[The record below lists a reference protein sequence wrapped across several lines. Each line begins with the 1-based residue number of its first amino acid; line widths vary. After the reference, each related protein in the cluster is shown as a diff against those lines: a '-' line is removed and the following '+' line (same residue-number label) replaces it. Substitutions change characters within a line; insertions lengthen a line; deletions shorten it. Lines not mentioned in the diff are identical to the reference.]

1 MKMSLSTLAR
11 VFQQRKATQD
21 QLREL
26 FSDTTNC
33 HSILNDKEEVTPKV
47 RGEFVDFLRNEYLS
61 QNGYTL
67 YNDYGKIVNKNFH
80 YSGSSRADVRAVK
93 FDPEDPSNMDI
104 YVETCKFKSSK
115 AVGVGSSEI
124 EGAANEAR
132 KLIRQLGASSARVH
146 LGIVA
151 SDMGVTSGLD
161 KWYSSTRQDFENLQP
176 ISVYGPDDISK
187 WFKNL
192 AVHYERNNWNYHPQ
206 VIETD
211 LPIVNLMWHQ
221 ERLCSRWGLR
231 MLQEQVRLLVI
242 WGCRTGKT
250 YGSLALLRFYID
262 EYNKLHGTDKKLY
275 VSIVCAL
282 PSLFPDWEQS
292 IKDIF
297 GTSALVHKHSSST
310 VPSSNK
316 DKHRFILCSSQML
329 NEADPENGVDKETNK
344 KVMYSTKF
352 DALIYDEGHIGLTA
366 DNTYKQTVKK
376 IKHDHLI
383 GLTATPFRTGLLNDS
398 IFTDRDV
405 FDYWQQMQMKNEGHP
420 DYLDAAERFLFV
432 VKPTT
437 TSLKL
442 FKDLDLTDLGTNIKA
457 IYKDTRHMNAALYV
471 LNEVVLAPK
480 NLMHNNK
487 HQVRD
492 IIIRADGVPEAKI
505 LLDAMREYSHPITGK
520 KLNCLVGLATGELSD
535 LPGVEAGFNGISAS
549 EFKPFVSAFFDQK
562 TTHDRKILILFGQ
575 GLTGHTFKSV
585 NTTVDLSSTETLAI
599 KYQFWDRGGTKY
611 TYPDGYQKD
620 AYYHFDFDV
629 FRMLAMAKGM
639 RDTQR
644 ADREIE
650 YDDEVFF
657 DLLNLFEIENGL
669 NFVQVNQTDFKEKI
683 DRMMAQ
689 NRLAQILPGA
699 GDLIVNDGVFEDI
712 DIGKLKNGFG
722 STAFDPAG
730 DDNDPDGDLDKTSP
744 SKKPRL
750 GIPVKKSAKQ
760 NFESNTKNAV
770 DRFVNIIPLLAL
782 LESIDN

>member
-1 MKMSLSTLAR
+1 MSLSALAR
-11 VFQQRKATQD
+11 VFQQRKATPL
-21 QLREL
+21 QLSQL
-26 FSDTTNC
+26 FSESENC
-33 HSILNDKEEVTPKV
+33 QSILNLDGDVTPKI

-61 QNGYTL
+61 QNDYTL
-67 YNDYGKIVNKNFH
+67 YNDYGKIVDKNFH
-80 YSGSSRADVRAVK
+80 YSGSSRADVRAVR
-93 FDPEDPSNMDI
+93 FDPENPSNLDI
-104 YVETCKFKSSK
+104 YVETCKFKGK

-132 KLIRQLGASSARVH
+132 KLIRQLGASTARVH

-151 SDMGVTSGLD
+151 SDMGVTTGLD

-176 ISVYGPDDISK
+176 IQLYGPNDIVK

-192 AVHYERNNWNYHPQ
+192 AVHYKRNNWNYHPQ
-206 VIETD
+206 ESNIE
-211 LPIVNLMWHQ
+211 LPLVSLMWHQ

-231 MLQEQVRLLVI
+231 MIQEQIRLLVI

-250 YGSLALLRFYID
+250 YGSLALMRFYIE
-262 EYNKLHGTDKKLY
+262 EYNKYHNSDEKLY

-282 PSLFPDWEQS
+282 PSLFPDWKQS
-292 IKDIF
+292 ITDIF
-297 GTSALVHKHSSST
+297 GSSALVHVHKSGSLPPT
-310 VPSSNK
+310 NK

-329 NEADPENGVDKETNK
+329 NEADPESGVDKETNK
-344 KVMYSTKF
+344 KVMYSVKF

-405 FDYWQQMQMKNEGHP
+405 FDYWQQMQMKEEGHP
-420 DYLDAAERFLFV
+420 DYLNAAERFLFV
-432 VKPTT
+432 VKPTAK
-437 TSLKL
+437 SLKL
-442 FKDLDLTDLGTNIKA
+442 FKDLDLADLGANIKS
-457 IYKDTRHMNAALYV
+457 IYGDTRQMSAILYM
-471 LNEVVLAPK
+471 LNEVVLSPK
-480 NLMHNNK
+480 NLMHNDL

-492 IIIRADGVPEAKI
+492 IIIRADGVPEGKI
-505 LLDAMREYSHPITGK
+505 LLDAMRAYKDPVTGK
-520 KLNCLVGLATGELSD
+520 KLNCLVGLATGEISD
-535 LPGVEAGFNGISAS
+535 LPGVEAGFNGISAG
-549 EFKPFVSAFFDQK
+549 EFKPLVSAFFDQQ

-620 AYYHFDFDV
+620 AYYHFDFNM

-639 RDTQR
+639 RDAQR

-650 YDDEVFF
+650 YNDEVFF
-657 DLLNLFEIENGL
+657 ELLNLFEIENGL
-669 NFVQVNQTDFKEKI
+669 NFVHINQTEFKAKL
-683 DRMMAQ
+683 DRMLSQ
-689 NRLAQILPGA
+689 NKLAQILPGA
-699 GDLIVNDGVFEDI
+699 GDLIVNDGVFEDV

-722 STAFDPAG
+722 ATGFDPT
-730 DDNDPDGDLDKTSP
+730 DDESSNDLDKTSA

-750 GIPVKKSAKQ
+750 GIPIKKSARQ

-782 LESIDN
+782 LESIDR

>member
-1 MKMSLSTLAR
+1 MSLSALAR
-11 VFQQRKATQD
+11 VFQQRKATPL
-21 QLREL
+21 QLSEL
-26 FSDTTNC
+26 FSDSKNC
-33 HSILNDKEEVTPKV
+33 QAILNLDSEVTPKV

-67 YNDYGKIVNKNFH
+67 YDDFGKIVDKNFH

-93 FDPEDPSNMDI
+93 FDPENPSNMDI
-104 YVETCKFKSSK
+104 YVETCKFKGK

-132 KLIRQLGASSARVH
+132 KLIRQLGASTARVH

-151 SDMGVTSGLD
+151 SDMGVTTGLD

-176 ISVYGPDDISK
+176 IKLYGPSDIIK

-192 AVHYERNNWNYHPQ
+192 AVHYKRNNWNYHPQ
-206 VIETD
+206 LDETE
-211 LPIVNLMWHQ
+211 LPPVNLMWHQ

-231 MLQEQVRLLVI
+231 MIQEQIKLLVI

-250 YGSLALLRFYID
+250 YGSLALMRFYIE
-262 EYNKLHGTDKKLY
+262 EYNKYHNSDEKLY

-297 GTSALVHKHSSST
+297 GTSALVHVHKSGSASPT
-310 VPSSNK
+310 NK

-329 NEADPENGVDKETNK
+329 NEADSENGVDKETNK
-344 KVMYSTKF
+344 KVMYSAKF

-405 FDYWQQMQMKNEGHP
+405 FDYWQQMQMKEEGHP
-420 DYLDAAERFLFV
+420 DYLNAAERFLFV
-432 VKPTT
+432 VKPTPKA
-437 TSLKL
+437 LKL
-442 FKDLDLTDLGTNIKA
+442 FKDLDLADLGTNIKSV
-457 IYKDTRHMNAALYV
+457 YNDTRQMSAVLYM
-471 LNEVVLAPK
+471 LNEVVLAPT
-480 NLMHNNK
+480 NLMHNDL

-492 IIIRADGVPEAKI
+492 IIIRADGVPEGKI
-505 LLDAMREYSHPITGK
+505 LLDAMRAYKDPITGK
-520 KLNCLVGLATGELSD
+520 KLNCLIGLATGEISD

-549 EFKPFVSAFFDQK
+549 EFKPLVSAFFNQQ
-562 TTHDRKILILFGQ
+562 TTHERKILILFGQ

-599 KYQFWDRGGTKY
+599 KYQFWDRGGTKH

-620 AYYHFDFDV
+620 AYYHFDFNM

-639 RDTQR
+639 RDAQR

-657 DLLNLFEIENGL
+657 ELLNLFEIENGL
-669 NFVQVNQTDFKEKI
+669 NFVHVNQTEFKAKL
-683 DRMMAQ
+683 DRMLSQ
-689 NRLAQILPGA
+689 NKLAQILPSP

-712 DIGKLKNGFG
+712 DVSKLKNGFG
-722 STAFDPAG
+722 ATGFDPT
-730 DDNDPDGDLDKTSP
+730 DDESNNDLDKTSA

-750 GIPVKKSAKQ
+750 GIPVKKSARQ

-782 LESIDN
+782 LESIDR

>member
-1 MKMSLSTLAR
+1 MSLSTLAR
-11 VFQQRKATQD
+11 VFQQRKATPD

-33 HSILNDKEEVTPKV
+33 HSLLNDKEEVTPKV

-176 ISVYGPDDISK
+176 ISVYGPEDISK

-310 VPSSNK
+310 VPPSNK

-457 IYKDTRHMNAALYV
+457 IYKDTRHMTAALYV

-480 NLMHNNK
+480 NLMHDNK

-549 EFKPFVSAFFDQK
+549 EFKPVVSAFFDQK

-644 ADREIE
+644 ADKEIE

>member
-1 MKMSLSTLAR
+1 MSLPTLAR
-11 VFQQRKATQD
+11 VFQQRKATPSQLQD
-21 QLREL
+21 L
-26 FSDTTNC
+26 FSNIENC
-33 HSILNDKEEVTPKV
+33 LSILELENEVTAKV

-61 QNGYTL
+61 QNGFTL
-67 YNDYGKIVNKNFH
+67 YDDYGKIVNKNFH

-93 FDPEDPSNMDI
+93 FDPEDPTNMDI

-132 KLIRQLGASSARVH
+132 KLIRQLGANSARVH

-151 SDMGVTSGLD
+151 SDKGVTSNLD

-192 AVHYERNNWNYHPQ
+192 AFHYERNDWNYHPQ

-211 LPIVNLMWHQ
+211 LPTVNLMWHQ

-231 MLQEQVRLLVI
+231 MLQEQIKLLVI

-250 YGSLALLRFYID
+250 YGSLALLRFYVD

-275 VSIVCAL
+275 VSVVCAL

-310 VPSSNK
+310 TPPSDK
-316 DKHRFILCSSQML
+316 DKHRFVLCSSQML

-405 FDYWQQMQMKNEGHP
+405 FDYWQQMQMKDEGHP

-432 VKPTT
+432 VKPTA

-442 FKDLDLTDLGTNIKA
+442 FKDLDLTELGTNIKA
-457 IYKDTRHMNAALYV
+457 IYKDTRHMDAALYV

-480 NLMHNNK
+480 NLMHDNK

-520 KLNCLVGLATGELSD
+520 KLNCLVGLATGEISD

-629 FRMLAMAKGM
+629 FRMMAMAKGM

-657 DLLNLFEIENGL
+657 ELLNLFEIENGL
-669 NFVQVNQTDFKEKI
+669 NFVQVNQADFKEKI

-689 NRLAQILPGA
+689 HRLAQILPGA

-730 DDNDPDGDLDKTSP
+730 DDGTDDDLDKTSP

-750 GIPVKKSAKQ
+750 GIPIKKSIKQ